1 MNPKEEPYVAEYYQI
16 NATKVYE
23 RVKNYI
29 SSKSKSESRAARL
42 FLQNL
47 EQAYKGFCEVQKI
60 DDDFNHYNRQR
71 FGLIEF
77 NHPAWFTW
85 FSYQLLILSNPK
97 LNEYLDEYYLKE
109 GKKIE
114 FLVSVSR
121 AVNFIGAN
129 KLNFLESRL
138 ISITAW
144 IYNKKEGLYN
154 IDNLET
160 NSRFVSDR
168 LTEQQ
173 IKAYFNQLTEKGYCS
188 SEDVDILIRG
198 NFNIGENVSA
208 RLIACSLPKVHL
220 NYFISS
226 FFKRFYW
233 DDKYHSK
240 KTATFLIK
248 NFIAYQANDKSANSI
263 STLMKNI
270 RKNASNRYP
279 FKEIHQFL

>member
-60 DDDFNHYNRQR
+60 EDDFNHYNRQR

-77 NHPAWFTW
+77 NHPVWFTW

-109 GKKIE
+109 EKKNE

-129 KLNFLESRL
+129 KLNLFESRL
-138 ISITAW
+138 LSLTAW
-144 IYNKKEGLYN
+144 INNKKEGLYN
-154 IDNLET
+154 IDNLES
-160 NSRFVSDR
+160 NSRLVLDR

-198 NFNIGENVSA
+198 NFDIGESVFA
-208 RLIACSLPKVHL
+208 RAISCSLPKVHL

-226 FFKRFYW
+226 LFKKIYW
-233 DDKYHSK
+233 VEKNNSLRAANFLLKNFECYHSK
-240 KTATFLIK
+240 S
-248 NFIAYQANDKSANSI
+248 NNANSV
-263 STLMKNI
+263 STLKKNL
-270 RKNASNRYP
+270 RTVMPEKYP
-279 FKEIHQFL
+279 FKKFNLF

>member
-23 RVKNYI
+23 AVKEYI
-29 SSKSKSESRAARL
+29 ASMKKSKTPAAIH
-42 FLQNL
+42 FLNTL
-47 EQAYKGFCEVQKI
+47 EIAYEVFCETHKI
-60 DDDFNHYNRQR
+60 DEDYNHYNRHR
-71 FGLIEF
+71 FGLI
-77 NHPAWFTW
+77 HIGQDGWFTW
-85 FSYQLLILSNPK
+85 FSYQLLILPNPK
-97 LNEYLDEYYLKE
+97 MNLYLDEYYLKE
-109 GKKIE
+109 EKKNE

-129 KLNFLESRL
+129 KLNLFESRL
-138 ISITAW
+138 LSLTAW
-144 IYNKKEGLYN
+144 INNKKEGLYN

-160 NSRFVSDR
+160 NSRLVSDR

-226 FFKRFYW
+226 LFKKIYW
-233 DDKYHSK
+233 VEKNNSLRAANFLLKNFECYHSK
-240 KTATFLIK
+240 S
-248 NFIAYQANDKSANSI
+248 NNANSV
-263 STLMKNI
+263 STLKKNL
-270 RKNASNRYP
+270 RTVMPEKYP
-279 FKEIHQFL
+279 FKKFNLF

>member
-23 RVKNYI
+23 ALKEYI
-29 SSKSKSESRAARL
+29 TSKKKSTTPGAKL
-42 FLQNL
+42 FLKTL
-47 EQAYKGFCEVQKI
+47 EEAYAGFCKI
-60 DDDFNHYNRQR
+60 YKITDDFNHYNRHR
-71 FGLIEF
+71 FGLI
-77 NHPAWFTW
+77 NIGQYGWFTW

-109 GKKIE
+109 EKKNE

-129 KLNFLESRL
+129 KLNLFESRL
-138 ISITAW
+138 LSLTAW
-144 IYNKKEGLYN
+144 INNKKEGLYN
-154 IDNLET
+154 IDNLES
-160 NSRFVSDR
+160 NSRLVLDR

-198 NFNIGENVSA
+198 NFDIGESVFA
-208 RLIACSLPKVHL
+208 RAISCSLPKVHL

-226 FFKRFYW
+226 LFKKIYW
-233 DDKYHSK
+233 VEKNNSLRADNFLLKNFECYHSK
-240 KTATFLIK
+240 S
-248 NFIAYQANDKSANSI
+248 NNANSV
-263 STLMKNI
+263 STLKKNL
-270 RKNASNRYP
+270 RTVLPEKNP
-279 FKEIHQFL
+279 FK